1 MIQRKLCRSHS
12 VKYGKGITGLL
23 MYVDE
28 IIVIGS
34 CPQEIKNLKC
44 YLSVKVLSLALRW
57 LGRDKA

>member
-34 CPQEIKNLKC
+34 CPQEIKKLKS
-44 YLSVKVLSLALRW
+44 YLFVEVLSLALR
-57 LGRDKA
+57 